1 MVRRKPRDIKAG
13 IFGGEWSP
21 SFRPA
26 VDAARVPE
34 SLPTLRVGGMS
45 QAAEVATRLQEVE
58 SAPIRG
64 LWTDTLRRL
73 LRHKVAVL
81 GCVFVFLFI
90 GVSLLAPIIAPYDP
104 IKANFHEAL
113 KDPSLAHPFG
123 TDHFGRDVLSR
134 IIYGARTSLLIG
146 VFSVLIAAFGGVL
159 LGLVGGYFG
168 GWIDNLIMRVVD
180 VMLTFPRILLSI
192 LLIAIIGTGMENI
205 MLAVGIFAIP
215 TYARL
220 VRSSVLVLKET
231 EFVEAAQAMGG
242 STRRVLFFHIFP
254 GTLGPI
260 VVQST
265 FLIATSIRVA
275 AGLSFLGIG
284 VPPPTPEW
292 GTMLADARSY
302 MALAPHLLTIPGLA
316 LIGGGVFL

>member
-1 MVRRKPRDIKAG
+1 
-13 IFGGEWSP
+13 
-21 SFRPA
+21 
-26 VDAARVPE
+26 
-34 SLPTLRVGGMS
+34 MS
-45 QAAEVATRLQEVE
+45 QTIQATTAFSQEQNDPEV
-58 SAPIRG
+58 G
-64 LWTDTLRRL
+64 LWKVTWNRLRKHR
-73 LRHKVAVL
+73 VAVA
-81 GCVFVFLFI
+81 GSVFVLLFI
-90 GVSLLAPIIAPYDP
+90 VVSLTAPIIAPYDP
-104 IKANFHEAL
+104 TLTNLQQTLKA
-113 KDPSLAHPFG
+113 PSLAHPFG

-134 IIYGARTSLLIG
+134 IIFGARTSLLIG
-146 VFSVLIAAFGGVL
+146 VFSVFIAALGGIL
-159 LGLVGGYFG
+159 LGLVGGYFS
-168 GWIDNLIMRVVD
+168 GWIDNLIMRCVD

-205 MLAVGIFAIP
+205 MLAVGLFAIP

-231 EFVEAAQAMGG
+231 EFVEAAQAVGG
-242 STRRVLFFHIFP
+242 TNRRVLFRHIFP

-275 AGLSFLGIG
+275 SGLSFLGIG

-292 GTMLADARSY
+292 GSMLADARSY

-316 LIGGGVFL
+316 LMSVVLSFNLVGDGLRDALDPRHHK

>member
-1 MVRRKPRDIKAG
+1 
-13 IFGGEWSP
+13 
-21 SFRPA
+21 
-26 VDAARVPE
+26 
-34 SLPTLRVGGMS
+34 MS
-45 QAAEVATRLQEVE
+45 QTIQAISTLPREQSDPEV
-58 SAPIRG
+58 G
-64 LWTDTLRRL
+64 LWKVTWNRLRQ
-73 LRHKVAVL
+73 HQIAVI
-81 GCVFVFLFI
+81 GSFFVLLFI
-90 GVSLLAPIIAPYDP
+90 LVSLTAPIIAPYDP
-104 IKANFHEAL
+104 IHTNLQQTLES
-113 KDPSLAHPFG
+113 PSFAHPFG
-123 TDHFGRDVLSR
+123 TDHFGRDVFSR

-146 VFSVLIAAFGGVL
+146 VFSVFIAAVGGVL
-159 LGLVGGYFG
+159 LGLVGGYFS
-168 GWIDNLIMRVVD
+168 GWIDNLIMRCVD

-205 MLAVGIFAIP
+205 MLAVGLFAIP

-231 EFVEAAQAMGG
+231 EFVEAARGVG
-242 STRRVLFFHIFP
+242 STSRRVLFRHIFP

-292 GTMLADARSY
+292 GSMLADARSY

-316 LIGGGVFL
+316 LMFVVLSFNLVGDGLRDALDPRHHK

>member
-1 MVRRKPRDIKAG
+1 
-13 IFGGEWSP
+13 
-21 SFRPA
+21 
-26 VDAARVPE
+26 
-34 SLPTLRVGGMS
+34 MS
-45 QAAEVATRLQEVE
+45 QAAEVAAGMQELE

-64 LWTDTLRRL
+64 MWEDTLRRL
-73 LRHKVAVL
+73 LRHRVAVV
-81 GCVFVFLFI
+81 GCVFVFIFVA
-90 GVSLLAPIIAPYDP
+90 VSLLAPVVAPYDP
-104 IKANFHEAL
+104 IKADFQAAL
-113 KDPSLAHPFG
+113 KKPSLEHPFG

-159 LGLVGGYFG
+159 LGLVGGYMG
-168 GWIDNLIMRVVD
+168 GWLDNLIMRIVD
-180 VMLTFPRILLSI
+180 VSLTFPRILLSI

-242 STRRVLFFHIFP
+242 SSSRVLFLHIFP
-254 GTLGPI
+254 GTLGPV

-302 MALAPHLLTIPGLA
+302 MALAPHLLAIPGFA
-316 LIGGGVFL
+316 LMAVVLSFNLLGDGLRDALDPKLRR

>member
-1 MVRRKPRDIKAG
+1 
-13 IFGGEWSP
+13 
-21 SFRPA
+21 
-26 VDAARVPE
+26 
-34 SLPTLRVGGMS
+34 MS
-45 QAAEVATRLQEVE
+45 QAAEVATGMQELE

-64 LWTDTLRRL
+64 MWEDTLRRL
-73 LRHKVAVL
+73 LRHRVAVV
-81 GCVFVFLFI
+81 GCVFVFIFVA
-90 GVSLLAPIIAPYDP
+90 VSLLAPVVAPYDP
-104 IKANFHEAL
+104 IKADFQAAL
-113 KDPSLAHPFG
+113 KKPSLEHPFG

-159 LGLVGGYFG
+159 LGLVGGYMG
-168 GWIDNLIMRVVD
+168 GWLDNLIMRIVD
-180 VMLTFPRILLSI
+180 VSLTFPRILLSI

-231 EFVEAAQAMGG
+231 EFVEAAQAIGG
-242 STRRVLFFHIFP
+242 SNRRVLFLHIFP
-254 GTLGPI
+254 GTLGPV

-302 MALAPHLLTIPGLA
+302 MALAPHLLAIPGFA
-316 LIGGGVFL
+316 LMAVVLSFNLLGDGLRDALDPKLRR

>member
-1 MVRRKPRDIKAG
+1 
-13 IFGGEWSP
+13 
-21 SFRPA
+21 
-26 VDAARVPE
+26 
-34 SLPTLRVGGMS
+34 MS
-45 QAAEVATRLQEVE
+45 QAVNTAPLIPEVG
-58 SAPIRG
+58 SDPIRG
-64 LWTDTLRRL
+64 MWTDTLRRL
-73 LRHKVAVL
+73 FLHKVAVL

-104 IKANFHEAL
+104 IKVNFQETL

-146 VFSVLIAAFGGVL
+146 VFSVLIAAFGGIL
-159 LGLVGGYFG
+159 LGLIGGYLG

-231 EFVEAAQAMGG
+231 EFVEAAQAMG
-242 STRRVLFFHIFP
+242 SSSRRVLFFHIFP

-316 LIGGGVFL
+316 LMGVVFSFNLLGDGLRDALDPKLRR

>member
-1 MVRRKPRDIKAG
+1 
-13 IFGGEWSP
+13 
-21 SFRPA
+21 
-26 VDAARVPE
+26 
-34 SLPTLRVGGMS
+34 MS
-45 QAAEVATRLQEVE
+45 QAAEVATGMQELE

-64 LWTDTLRRL
+64 MWEDTLRRL
-73 LRHKVAVL
+73 LRHRVAVV
-81 GCVFVFLFI
+81 GCVFVFIFVA
-90 GVSLLAPIIAPYDP
+90 VSLLAPVVAPYDP
-104 IKANFHEAL
+104 IKADFQAAL
-113 KDPSLAHPFG
+113 KKPSLEHPFG

-159 LGLVGGYFG
+159 LGLVGGYMG
-168 GWIDNLIMRVVD
+168 GWLDNLIMRIVD
-180 VMLTFPRILLSI
+180 VSLTFPRILLSI

-242 STRRVLFFHIFP
+242 SSSRVLFLHIFP
-254 GTLGPI
+254 GTLGPV

-302 MALAPHLLTIPGLA
+302 MALAPHLLAIPGFA
-316 LIGGGVFL
+316 LMAVVLSFNLLGDGLRDALDPKLRR

>member
-1 MVRRKPRDIKAG
+1 
-13 IFGGEWSP
+13 
-21 SFRPA
+21 
-26 VDAARVPE
+26 
-34 SLPTLRVGGMS
+34 MS
-45 QAAEVATRLQEVE
+45 QTIEATATFSQEQSEPEVSLWKITWTRLRQHRI
-58 SAPIRG
+58 A
-64 LWTDTLRRL
+64 
-73 LRHKVAVL
+73 VA
-81 GCVFVFLFI
+81 GSVFVLLFI
-90 GVSLLAPIIAPYDP
+90 VVSLTAPIIAPYDP
-104 IKANFHEAL
+104 THTDLQQTLKA
-113 KDPSLAHPFG
+113 PSFSHPFG
-123 TDHFGRDVLSR
+123 TDHFGRDVFSR

-146 VFSVLIAAFGGVL
+146 VFSVFIAAVGGIL
-159 LGLVGGYFG
+159 LGLVGGYFS
-168 GWIDNLIMRVVD
+168 GWIDNLIMRCVD

-205 MLAVGIFAIP
+205 MLAVGLFAIP

-231 EFVEAAQAMGG
+231 EFVEAARAVG
-242 STRRVLFFHIFP
+242 SSSRRVLFRHIFP

-292 GTMLADARSY
+292 GSMLADARSY

-316 LIGGGVFL
+316 LMFVVLSFNLVGDGLRDALDPRHHS

>member
-1 MVRRKPRDIKAG
+1 
-13 IFGGEWSP
+13 
-21 SFRPA
+21 
-26 VDAARVPE
+26 
-34 SLPTLRVGGMS
+34 MS
-45 QAAEVATRLQEVE
+45 QATEVATGMQELE

-64 LWTDTLRRL
+64 MWEDTLRRL
-73 LRHKVAVL
+73 LRHRVAVL
-81 GCVFVFLFI
+81 GCVFVFIFVA
-90 GVSLLAPIIAPYDP
+90 VSLLAPVVAPYDP
-104 IKANFHEAL
+104 IKADFQAAL
-113 KDPSLAHPFG
+113 KKPSLEHPFG

-159 LGLVGGYFG
+159 LGLVGGYMG
-168 GWIDNLIMRVVD
+168 GWLDNLIMRIVD
-180 VMLTFPRILLSI
+180 VSLTFPRILLSI

-231 EFVEAAQAMGG
+231 EFVEAAQAMG
-242 STRRVLFFHIFP
+242 SSSSRVLFLHIFP
-254 GTLGPI
+254 GTLGPV

-302 MALAPHLLTIPGLA
+302 MALAPHLLAIPGFA
-316 LIGGGVFL
+316 LMAVVLSFNLLGDGLRDALDPKLRR

>member
-1 MVRRKPRDIKAG
+1 
-13 IFGGEWSP
+13 
-21 SFRPA
+21 
-26 VDAARVPE
+26 
-34 SLPTLRVGGMS
+34 MS
-45 QAAEVATRLQEVE
+45 QATE
-58 SAPIRG
+58 APSVLLPEKGEAIRG
-64 LWTDTLRRL
+64 MWTDTWTRLRKHR
-73 LRHKVAVL
+73 VAL
-81 GCVFVFLFI
+81 AGGFFVALFI
-90 GVSLLAPIIAPYDP
+90 IVSLTAPIIAPYDP
-104 IKANFHEAL
+104 IKTDFQITLQA
-113 KDPSLAHPFG
+113 PSLSHLLG

-146 VFSVLIAAFGGVL
+146 VFSVFIAAFGGIL
-159 LGLVGGYFG
+159 LGLIGGYYG

-180 VMLTFPRILLSI
+180 IMLTFPRILLSI

-220 VRSSVLVLKET
+220 VRSSVLVLKES
-231 EFVEAAQAMGG
+231 EFVESARAVG
-242 STRRVLFFHIFP
+242 SSSYRVLLFHIFP

-265 FLIATSIRVA
+265 FLVATSIRVA

-316 LIGGGVFL
+316 LMWVVLSFNLLGDGLRDALDPKSRK

>member
-1 MVRRKPRDIKAG
+1 MN
-13 IFGGEWSP
+13 
-21 SFRPA
+21 
-26 VDAARVPE
+26 
-34 SLPTLRVGGMS
+34 
-45 QAAEVATRLQEVE
+45 QAAEAASVPHLE
-58 SAPIRG
+58 SREAIRG
-64 LWTDTLRRL
+64 MWADTWGRLRR
-73 LRHKVAVL
+73 HHVALAGGFFVI
-81 GCVFVFLFI
+81 VFVVVAL
-90 GVSLLAPIIAPYDP
+90 SAPIIAPHDP
-104 IKANFHEAL
+104 IQTDLQLTL
-113 KDPSLAHPFG
+113 KTPSLTHLLG

-146 VFSVLIAAFGGVL
+146 VFSVLIAAFGGIL
-159 LGLVGGYFG
+159 LGLLGGYFG
-168 GWIDNLIMRVVD
+168 GWTDNLIMRTVD
-180 VMLTFPRILLSI
+180 IMLTFPRILLSI

-220 VRSSVLVLKET
+220 VRSSVLVLKES
-231 EFVEAAQAMGG
+231 EFVESARALG
-242 STRRVLFFHIFP
+242 SSSYRVIFLHIFP

-275 AGLSFLGIG
+275 SGLSFLGIG

-316 LIGGGVFL
+316 LMGVVLSFNLLGDGLRDALDPKSRK

>member
-1 MVRRKPRDIKAG
+1 M
-13 IFGGEWSP
+13 SP
-21 SFRPA
+21 
-26 VDAARVPE
+26 
-34 SLPTLRVGGMS
+34 
-45 QAAEVATRLQEVE
+45 AAEVDSIPRDEVE
-58 SAPIRG
+58 IAPIRG
-64 LWTDTLRRL
+64 MWADTWRRL
-73 LRHKVAVL
+73 LKHRVAVV
-81 GCVFVFLFI
+81 GCVFVAIFV
-90 GVSLLAPIIAPYDP
+90 GASLLAPLISPYDP
-104 IKANFHEAL
+104 TEANFQAAL
-113 KDPSLAHPFG
+113 KNPSLAHPFG
-123 TDHFGRDVLSR
+123 TDHFGRDVFSR

-159 LGLVGGYFG
+159 LGLVGGYLG

-180 VMLTFPRILLSI
+180 VTLTFPRILLSI

-231 EFVEAAQAMGG
+231 EFVEAAQAIGG
-242 STRRVLFFHIFP
+242 SSRRVLFLHIFP

-302 MALAPHLLTIPGLA
+302 MALAPHLLAIPGFA
-316 LIGGGVFL
+316 LMGVVLSFNLLGDGLRDALDPKLRR